1 MCNLQIRY
9 HFQYNSCVK
18 DQLVLPEGYSQIS
31 VEGYR
36 KKDTKLHTM
45 SARMLESLAG
55 CLTELCARAE
65 KIWCTFVSCTKRVPN
80 IDWRSTKYC
89 APTLFFMVINILNV
103 FFSNRSET
111 YPQPLNM
118 VYISNKKTNPLC
130 FNIHFDEETINGS
143 HITITPAK
151 LWLCTNYTPDLR
163 NVFCNLLGNKLKQ

>member
-1 MCNLQIRY
+1 MCQRSTCSARGIFVDIRRGISEERY
-9 HFQYNSCVK
+9 QTSYPVSK
-18 DQLVLPEGYSQIS
+18 DNIQSLAECL
-31 VEGYR
+31 
-36 KKDTKLHTM
+36 TKLCT
-45 SARMLESLAG
+45 
-55 CLTELCARAE
+55 RAE

-111 YPQPLNM
+111 YPQPLNI